1 MNPSTGTSKYF
12 DDKAAFLEPKVTQ
25 YGSNMVMTQV
35 MKPTKTRYVNVDT
48 RFAQSNNAYTYEYM
62 MTFPERLTNIKS
74 MKVRQVE
81 VPLSFYNISAC
92 LGNHRCQ
99 VVDVDTNTSYTIT
112 VPDNN
117 YSMTDLATVLNKM
130 VTDTLGYTVTFTLG
144 TQNTTVATKGNRNL
158 RFVWWTETTSGSIK
172 MQLGWVL
179 GFRKASMEVG
189 AGAVAEAEA
198 VANIHTIRY
207 LFLVLDEF
215 CNHVP
220 QSFLA
225 PMTHN
230 IMQQKILC
238 RIQIQDQYPFGFTQ
252 SCDDATAMYSDK
264 RVYPGVVDIQRL
276 KLQIVNEWGQPLS
289 LNGCDFSFL
298 LEMECT

>member
-1 MNPSTGTSKYF
+1 MNPPPGTKYF

-35 MKPTKTRYVNVDT
+35 MKPSKTRYVNVDT
-48 RFAQSNNAYTYEYM
+48 RFAQSNNPYTCEYM
-62 MTFPERLTNIKS
+62 MTLPERLTNIKS
-74 MKVRQVE
+74 IKVRQVE
-81 VPLSFYNISAC
+81 IPLSFYNISAC
-92 LGNHRCQ
+92 LGNNQCQ
-99 VVDVDTNTSYTIT
+99 VVEVDSNTRHTIT

-117 YSMTDLATVLNKM
+117 YSMVELAVMLN
-130 VTDTLGYTVTFTLG
+130 TLVSTALGCIVTFTLG
-144 TQNTTVATKGNRNL
+144 SKNTTIEANCGRKL
-158 RFVWWTETTSGSIK
+158 QFVWWTESVSGSIK

-179 GFRKASMEVG
+179 GFRKASVEMTSKTT
-189 AGAVAEAEA
+189 AEA

-215 CNHVP
+215 STHVP

-225 PMTHN
+225 PMSHN
-230 IMQQKILC
+230 ILQQKILC
-238 RIQIQDQYPFGFTQ
+238 RIQIQDQNPFGFTQ

-264 RVYPGVVDIQRL
+264 RVYPGVIDIQRL
-276 KLQIVNEWGQPLS
+276 KLQVVNEWGQPLS